1 MAFASRSLVTTR
13 LLQGSLATLVWG
25 CSSLAQAEV
34 SVQDDAGRVV
44 RLDKPAQRI
53 ISLAPHVTELLFAAG
68 AGTKLAAV
76 TDYSDYPEAAKKIPS
91 IGNIFA
97 LDLERLLA
105 IKPDLI
111 VIWGTGNARVLAEKL
126 RGHHLSVYESEPR
139 DYEMIAS
146 SIEKLGKLAGTEKE
160 AQQFSSD
167 FRQRLQKL
175 KKNYQ
180 LAANTPPV
188 TVFYQMIQRPLMTP
202 NDQHMISAAIRL
214 CGGKNVFGHL
224 KEFSATISQEA
235 VLAANPDMMLTSG
248 ENTESLDSW
257 KQFAALNA
265 VRKNQFYAIK
275 GDWLNRSGPRMLDA
289 TEALC
294 QHISSARKKLQEK

>member
-1 MAFASRSLVTTR
+1 MIKNTSRRNCLLAGFACLN
-13 LLQGSLATLVWG
+13 LAAAP
-25 CSSLAQAEV
+25 LALADIR
-34 SVQDDAGRVV
+34 VQDDAGRTV
-44 RLDKPAQRI
+44 RLEQPAQRI
-53 ISLAPHVTELLFAAG
+53 VSLAPHVTELLFAAG
-68 AGTKLAAV
+68 AGNKLAAV

-126 RGHHLSVYESEPR
+126 RGHHLVVYESEPR
-139 DYEMIAS
+139 NYEMIAS
-146 SIEKLGKLAGTEKE
+146 SIEKLGKLAGSEKE

-175 KKNYQ
+175 RQTYQ
-180 LAANTPPV
+180 LAPNTPAV
-188 TVFYQMIQRPLMTP
+188 GVFYQMIQRPLMTP

-224 KEFSATISQEA
+224 KDFSATISQEA
-235 VLAANPDMMLTSG
+235 VLAANPDMLLTSG
-248 ENTESLDSW
+248 ENTESLASW
-257 KQFAALNA
+257 KQFSMLSA
-265 VRKNQFYAIK
+265 VRKQQMYAIK
-275 GDWLNRSGPRMLDA
+275 GDWLNRSGPRILDA

-294 QHISSARKKLQEK
+294 QHISTARKKMQEK

>member
-1 MAFASRSLVTTR
+1 MIKNTSRRNCLLAGFACLN
-13 LLQGSLATLVWG
+13 LAAAP
-25 CSSLAQAEV
+25 LALADIR
-34 SVQDDAGRVV
+34 VQDDAGRTV
-44 RLDKPAQRI
+44 RLEQPAQRI
-53 ISLAPHVTELLFAAG
+53 VSLAPHVTELLFAAG
-68 AGTKLAAV
+68 AGNKLAAV

-126 RGHHLSVYESEPR
+126 RGHHLVVYESEPR
-139 DYEMIAS
+139 NYEMIAS
-146 SIEKLGKLAGTEKE
+146 SIEKLGKLAGSEKE

-175 KKNYQ
+175 RQTYQ
-180 LAANTPPV
+180 LAPDTPAV
-188 TVFYQMIQRPLMTP
+188 GVFYQMIQRPLMTP

-224 KEFSATISQEA
+224 KDFSATISQEA
-235 VLAANPDMMLTSG
+235 VLAANPDMLLTSG
-248 ENTESLDSW
+248 ENTESLASW
-257 KQFAALNA
+257 KQFSMLNA
-265 VRKNQFYAIK
+265 VRKQQMYAIK
-275 GDWLNRSGPRMLDA
+275 GDWLNRSGPRILDA

-294 QHISSARKKLQEK
+294 QHISTARKKMQEK

>member
-1 MAFASRSLVTTR
+1 MRSISAFITKPLSFALA
-13 LLQGSLATLVWG
+13 LL
-25 CSSLAQAEV
+25 SSSAVHAEI
-34 SVQDDAGRVV
+34 SVLDDAGRQV
-44 RLDKPAQRI
+44 RLEKPAQKI

-68 AGTKLAAV
+68 AGAKLTAV

-126 RGHHLSVYESEPR
+126 RGHHLHVYESEPR

-146 SIEKLGKLAGTEKE
+146 SIEKLGKLAGTDKE
-160 AQQFSSD
+160 AQQFAQD
-167 FRQRLQKL
+167 FRQRLAHL
-175 KKNYQ
+175 KKTYQ
-180 LAANTPPV
+180 QPANSAPIG
-188 TVFYQMIQRPLMTP
+188 VFYQMIKRPLMTP
-202 NDQHMISAAIRL
+202 NDNHMVSAAIRL

-257 KQFAALNA
+257 KQFSVLNA
-265 VRKNQFYAIK
+265 VRKQQFYAIK
-275 GDWLNRSGPRMLDA
+275 GDWLNRSGPRILDA

-294 QHISSARKKLQEK
+294 QHISTARKKIQEK

>member
-1 MAFASRSLVTTR
+1 MIKNTSRRNCLLAGFACLN
-13 LLQGSLATLVWG
+13 LAAAP
-25 CSSLAQAEV
+25 LALADIR
-34 SVQDDAGRVV
+34 VQDDAGRTV
-44 RLDKPAQRI
+44 RLEQPAQRI
-53 ISLAPHVTELLFAAG
+53 VSLAPHVTELLFAAG
-68 AGTKLAAV
+68 AGNKLAAV

-126 RGHHLSVYESEPR
+126 RGHHLVVYESEPR
-139 DYEMIAS
+139 NYEMIAS
-146 SIEKLGKLAGTEKE
+146 SIEKLGKLAGSEKE

-175 KKNYQ
+175 RQTYQ
-180 LAANTPPV
+180 LAPDTPAV
-188 TVFYQMIQRPLMTP
+188 GVFYQMIQRPLMTP

-224 KEFSATISQEA
+224 KDFSATISQEA
-235 VLAANPDMMLTSG
+235 VLAANPDMLLTSG
-248 ENTESLDSW
+248 ENTESLASW
-257 KQFAALNA
+257 KQFSMLNA
-265 VRKNQFYAIK
+265 VRKQQMYAIK
-275 GDWLNRSGPRMLDA
+275 GDWLNRSGPRILDA

-294 QHISSARKKLQEK
+294 QHISTVRKKMQEK

>member
-1 MAFASRSLVTTR
+1 MIKNTSRRNCLLAGFACLN
-13 LLQGSLATLVWG
+13 LAAAP
-25 CSSLAQAEV
+25 LALADIR
-34 SVQDDAGRVV
+34 VQDDAGRTV
-44 RLDKPAQRI
+44 RLEQPAQRI
-53 ISLAPHVTELLFAAG
+53 VSLAPHVTELLFAAG
-68 AGTKLAAV
+68 AGNKLAAV

-126 RGHHLSVYESEPR
+126 RGHHLVVYESEPR
-139 DYEMIAS
+139 NYEMIAS
-146 SIEKLGKLAGTEKE
+146 SIEKLGKLAGSEKE
-160 AQQFSSD
+160 AQQFSSE

-175 KKNYQ
+175 RQTYQ
-180 LAANTPPV
+180 LAPNTPAV
-188 TVFYQMIQRPLMTP
+188 GVFYQMIQRPLMTP

-224 KEFSATISQEA
+224 KDFSATISQEA
-235 VLAANPDMMLTSG
+235 VLAANPDMLLTSG
-248 ENTESLDSW
+248 ENTESLASW
-257 KQFAALNA
+257 KQFSMLNA
-265 VRKNQFYAIK
+265 VRKQQMYAIK
-275 GDWLNRSGPRMLDA
+275 GDWLNRSGPRILDA

-294 QHISSARKKLQEK
+294 QHISTARKKMQEK

>member
-1 MAFASRSLVTTR
+1 MIKNTSRRNCLLAGFACLN
-13 LLQGSLATLVWG
+13 LAAAP
-25 CSSLAQAEV
+25 LALADIR
-34 SVQDDAGRVV
+34 VQDDTGRTV
-44 RLDKPAQRI
+44 RLEQPAQRI
-53 ISLAPHVTELLFAAG
+53 VSLAPHVTELLFAAG
-68 AGTKLAAV
+68 AGNKLAAV

-126 RGHHLSVYESEPR
+126 RGHHLVVYESEPR
-139 DYEMIAS
+139 NYEMIAS
-146 SIEKLGKLAGTEKE
+146 SIEKLGKLAGSEKE

-175 KKNYQ
+175 RQTYQ
-180 LAANTPPV
+180 LAPDTPAV
-188 TVFYQMIQRPLMTP
+188 GVFYQMIQRPLMTP

-224 KEFSATISQEA
+224 KDFSATISQEA
-235 VLAANPDMMLTSG
+235 VLAANPDMLLTSG
-248 ENTESLDSW
+248 ENTESLGSW
-257 KQFAALNA
+257 KQFSMLNA
-265 VRKNQFYAIK
+265 VRKQQMYAIK
-275 GDWLNRSGPRMLDA
+275 GDWLNRSGPRILDA

-294 QHISSARKKLQEK
+294 QHISTARKKMQEK

>member
-1 MAFASRSLVTTR
+1 MIKNTSRRNCLLAGFACLN
-13 LLQGSLATLVWG
+13 LAAAP
-25 CSSLAQAEV
+25 LALADIR
-34 SVQDDAGRVV
+34 VQDDAGRTV
-44 RLDKPAQRI
+44 RLEQPAQRI
-53 ISLAPHVTELLFAAG
+53 VSLAPHVTELLFAAG
-68 AGTKLAAV
+68 AGNKLAAV

-126 RGHHLSVYESEPR
+126 RGHHLVVYESEPR
-139 DYEMIAS
+139 NYEMIAS
-146 SIEKLGKLAGTEKE
+146 SIEKLGKLAGSEKE

-175 KKNYQ
+175 RQTYQ
-180 LAANTPPV
+180 LAPNTPAV
-188 TVFYQMIQRPLMTP
+188 GVFYQMIQRPLMTP

-214 CGGKNVFGHL
+214 CGGKNVFAHL
-224 KEFSATISQEA
+224 KDFSATISQEA
-235 VLAANPDMMLTSG
+235 VLAANPDMLLTSG
-248 ENTESLDSW
+248 ENTESLASW
-257 KQFAALNA
+257 KQFSMLNA
-265 VRKNQFYAIK
+265 VRKQQMYAIK
-275 GDWLNRSGPRMLDA
+275 GDWLNRSGPRILDA

-294 QHISSARKKLQEK
+294 QHISTARKKMQEK